1 MSNFGF
7 AQACSSSNSSF
18 TTVVLRSCGQ
28 ISRISPPPPP
38 SCTQFNNFKFRVRR
52 SFQSPSYLRRSS
64 LHSACSYSL
73 PFRLASSVSASRG
86 SFSGYRR
93 RKLEVRASASE
104 LFQQV
109 HGEGKPTE
117 SAETPDIAP
126 QSLRNDPASEL
137 KRVGSNLSTLL
148 RRFWKVAAPYWSSE
162 DKVQARL
169 RLVGLF
175 ALTLATTGI
184 SVGFNFLGRDFDNAL
199 ASKNREQFT
208 KQLVYY
214 LGAFA
219 GGIPVFVLRNYL
231 KDTLALRWRGWMTSQ
246 YIHKYF
252 QNRTFYN
259 IQSQALIDNPDQR
272 IVDDLNSFTGTALGF
287 ALAIFNAAIS
297 VVSFSHILYQIYP
310 PLFFVLVVYSVGGTV
325 ISVALGKALVGLNF
339 MQEKREADFRY
350 GLVRVRENAESIAFY
365 GGETSEIQ
373 LLLQRFKQS
382 FDNCSVWLPSL
393 VVVLFWYYF
402 IFNSATLVVKFA
414 LKRFW
419 HSLVAQFNDL

>member
-7 AQACSSSNSSF
+7 AQACSSSSSSF
-18 TTVVLRSCGQ
+18 TTVVLWSCGQ
-28 ISRISPPPPP
+28 ISRISLPPPPP
-38 SCTQFNNFKFRVRR
+38 PPPPLPSCTKFNNFKYRVRR
-52 SFQSPSYLRRSS
+52 RFQSPSYLRRSS

-73 PFRLASSVSASRG
+73 PFPLASSVSASRG
-86 SFSGYRR
+86 LFSGYRR

-104 LFQQV
+104 LFQQE
-109 HGEGKPTE
+109 HGEGTPTE

-169 RLVGLF
+169 RLAGLF

-219 GGIPVFVLRNYL
+219 GGIPLEVL
-231 KDTLALRWRGWMTSQ
+231 
-246 YIHKYF
+246 
-252 QNRTFYN
+252 
-259 IQSQALIDNPDQR
+259 
-272 IVDDLNSFTGTALGF
+272 
-287 ALAIFNAAIS
+287 
-297 VVSFSHILYQIYP
+297 
-310 PLFFVLVVYSVGGTV
+310 
-325 ISVALGKALVGLNF
+325 
-339 MQEKREADFRY
+339 
-350 GLVRVRENAESIAFY
+350 
-365 GGETSEIQ
+365 
-373 LLLQRFKQS
+373 
-382 FDNCSVWLPSL
+382 
-393 VVVLFWYYF
+393 
-402 IFNSATLVVKFA
+402 
-414 LKRFW
+414 
-419 HSLVAQFNDL
+419 